1 MWWRR
6 PRWQK
11 QVGFYQDHL
20 FLAASLSAD
29 VCKPLPG
36 DLPGLVSVLVSLSS
50 SLLLCC
56 AGPKILVLDKA
67 LNIEQEVGELS
78 SLLLLTELLSCS
90 SPAVSP
96 QQPQPPP
103 TTTALCSSMA
113 LTRAS
118 WPSPSCTRANFYP
131 HGNHTL
137 LLCLWSR

>member
-1 MWWRR
+1 MLSRTAIS
-6 PRWQK
+6 WQLSSW
-11 QVGFYQDHL
+11 H
-20 FLAASLSAD
+20 ASLSAD

-67 LNIEQEVGELS
+67 LNIEQEVGELHIFVVPS
-78 SLLLLTELLSCS
+78 LTELLSCS
-90 SPAVSP
+90 SPAVVP
-96 QQPQPPP
+96 QQPQRPP
-103 TTTALCSSMA
+103 TTTAPCSSMA

-118 WPSPSCTRANFYP
+118 WPSPSCTRASFSP
-131 HGNHTL
+131 HGNLTL